1 MALVRETEIRLRE
14 LFNDGK
20 IPGFI
25 HLSIGQEATSVGVC
39 AALNDG
45 DTLSSTHRGHG
56 HCIAKGVAPLGL
68 IQAIMGHTEGLC
80 RLHGGSLHV
89 ADFSVGMLGANG
101 IVGAAITIAPGSDL
115 PNKTL
120 TNRRVALYLCD
131 DAPWAQGVHF
141 HSHHSHDPW

>member
-68 IQAIMGHTEGLC
+68 IKEIMGHTEGLC
-80 RLHGGSLHV
+80 RGQCGSLYEIGR
-89 ADFSVGMLGANG
+89 ALC
-101 IVGAAITIAPGSDL
+101 
-115 PNKTL
+115 
-120 TNRRVALYLCD
+120 RVRVCPYL
-131 DAPWAQGVHF
+131 
-141 HSHHSHDPW
+141 

>member
-1 MALVRETEIRLRE
+1 MIRRPPRSTRTDTLFPYTTLFRSLLALFGRMALVRETEIRLRE

-68 IQAIMGHTEGLC
+68 IQEIMGHTEALC
-80 RLHGGSLHV
+80 RGHGWSLHV
-89 ADFSVGMLGANG
+89 AAFSEYG
-101 IVGAAITIAPGSDL
+101 
-115 PNKTL
+115 
-120 TNRRVALYLCD
+120 R
-131 DAPWAQGVHF
+131 
-141 HSHHSHDPW
+141 